1 MSPRKPRASDPAR
14 GATAGFV
21 GHLRSTNSGMRVA
34 TESRSFLAWSSG
46 IFFSASAFA
55 IASFAAGLR
64 GVRGDG
70 RGCGR
75 RGVRCEGGEGD
86 GPEKTEAGDAG
97 PDRET
102 YLAVDEAHLI
112 PTSWVGSHLV
122 YRRCNAEDSPRHTVP
137 VPDEQVLTAR

>member
-1 MSPRKPRASDPAR
+1 MLA
-14 GATAGFV
+14 V
-21 GHLRSTNSGMRVA
+21 LREV
-34 TESRSFLAWSSG
+34 L
-46 IFFSASAFA
+46 
-55 IASFAAGLR
+55 
-64 GVRGDG
+64 GVRRDE

-75 RGVRCEGGEGD
+75 RGVRCECGEGD